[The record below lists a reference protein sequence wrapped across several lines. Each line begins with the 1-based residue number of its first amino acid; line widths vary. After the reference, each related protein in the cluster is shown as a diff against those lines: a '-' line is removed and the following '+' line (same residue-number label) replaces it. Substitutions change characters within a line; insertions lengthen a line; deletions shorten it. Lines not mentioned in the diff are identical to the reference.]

1 MNDLLS
7 ALKEQVKLWFTTTG
21 QLLRDPSAF
30 ANAHGKHEG
39 TATHFNPHY
48 YLAVGLFV
56 AFQFLFVIA
65 ANTAN
70 YDSAQGQDH
79 VTKAANDVLASL
91 NSSSFAQ
98 IIIPMLLPFGLILL
112 CYWGSVWL
120 LYRQHPDAR
129 RAQMHML
136 LYYGALC
143 LLVPPFVLFTINLMA
158 NRLLQ
163 LGIPLMAEDVFSSM
177 LGWGLA
183 ISVLLIAALVVYAIA
198 AVHRKSDADPD
209 GPPRRLFARWVLY
222 PVLLPL
228 PLLVML
234 GFLMRDGAFARKQ
247 TAMQETPRVH
257 ACPARANRATKDC
270 RLMSFELDP
279 EFSRGQVDSTRRFFT
294 SDRIHCY
301 NAGKAPLLLNRQ
313 DTVFCALMNGKSR
326 TDARGPGTEGLT
338 FIISSWQSPE
348 EDFLLLPPGESRWV
362 RLTLDEATI
371 NKAML
376 SQPNWL
382 CARLRF
388 VPFSD
393 DESEAEPSMLDY
405 KIFLN

>member
-39 TATHFNPHY
+39 TSKHFNPHY

-65 ANTAN
+65 ASSAN
-70 YDSAQGQDH
+70 YDTALGQDH

-91 NSSSFAQ
+91 NTSSFAQ
-98 IIIPMLLPFGLILL
+98 IIIPLLLPFGLILL
-112 CYWGSVWL
+112 FYWGSVWV

-136 LYYGALC
+136 MYYGALC
-143 LLVPPFVLFTINLMA
+143 LLVPPVVLFTINLMA
-158 NRLLQ
+158 NRLFQ
-163 LGIPLMAEDVFSSM
+163 LGVPLMAEDVFSSL

-198 AVHRKSDADPD
+198 AVHRKSDADPN

-222 PVLLPL
+222 PILLPL

-234 GFLMRDGAFARKQ
+234 GFLMRDGAFSRQQ

-257 ACPARANRATKDC
+257 ASPARANRATPNS
-270 RLMSFELDP
+270 RLRSFELDP
-279 EFSRGQVDSTRRFFT
+279 GFSRAQVDSTRRYFT

-301 NAGKAPLLLNRQ
+301 NAGKVPLLLNRQ
-313 DTVFCALMNGKSR
+313 DSVLGAPHNGKNG
-326 TDARGPGTEGLT
+326 TDAHGPDTEGFT

-371 NKAML
+371 SNAIL
-376 SQPNWL
+376 SKPNWL

-388 VPFSD
+388 VPFSA
-393 DESEAEPSMLDY
+393 DESDPEPSVLEY
-405 KIFLN
+405 QISLN